1 MPANI
6 PHLLKAINDWSRAV
20 SQEILPTTPHVLY
33 AVRLIIER
41 QTLDNIWQSH
51 RWVIHD
57 LVPLELSAGT
67 GLPPSNDVQFQR
79 LRQSEGGDG
88 DEALFTAEASLD
100 LHRAE
105 AEAYAENLAS
115 SEPAIYAVL
124 RANDPDEPHDDP
136 DVDVHLAEISLSPY
150 NIQDI
155 EDCGED
161 QVEKLAL
168 HGPIADFVRAF
179 VAVHFKPE
187 PFKKRKRD
195 KARGARTDTA
205 SGPRVAQGDAF
216 RAPTSRRKG
225 QNYH

>member
-1 MPANI
+1 M
-6 PHLLKAINDWSRAV
+6 
-20 SQEILPTTPHVLY
+20 LY

-41 QTLDNIWQSH
+41 QSIDNRWQSH

-57 LVPLELSAGT
+57 LVPLDLTAGD
-67 GLPPSNDVQFQR
+67 GLPPSNDIQFQR
-79 LRQSEGGDG
+79 LRQPSGDEMG
-88 DEALFTAEASLD
+88 EALFTAEASLD

-124 RANDPDEPHDDP
+124 RQNEDEDASDDA
-136 DVDVHLAEISLSPY
+136 DIDIHLAEISLSPY

-161 QVEKLAL
+161 QVEKLPL
-168 HGPIADFVRAF
+168 QGPIADFVKEF
-179 VAVHFKPE
+179 VEIHFKPE

-195 KARGARTDTA
+195 KARIDRDQLGGADPRLRRMGDTFQVP
-205 SGPRVAQGDAF
+205 SD
-216 RAPTSRRKG
+216 RK
-225 QNYH
+225 NRDEYH